1 MRSNTSGAEHFSSLS
16 HQISMTSNLNSLGEK
31 HTPHY
36 ASVAV
41 ASFAKNK
48 INGPLPNSTTPL
60 YEPIGKSQTG
70 FKTKQKFAL
79 IQSSPLPKSSSPH
92 PKTERFSMAGLRYK
106 RVVCFHANAII
117 IIIIRQLEHVH
128 IHMETQSSS
137 TCSASLSTSRYKPL
151 NTFRDAHIHF
161 PYI

>member
-1 MRSNTSGAEHFSSLS
+1 MRSNISGAEHFSSLS

-41 ASFAKNK
+41 TSFAKKKNR
-48 INGPLPNSTTPL
+48 PLPNSTTPL

-70 FKTKQKFAL
+70 FKTKQKCAL

-92 PKTERFSMAGLRYK
+92 PKTERFSMAGLRNK

-117 IIIIRQLEHVH
+117 IIIIIRQLEHVFIFTWKH
-128 IHMETQSSS
+128 KAARHAQPVYPLHAI
-137 TCSASLSTSRYKPL
+137 SL
-151 NTFRDAHIHF
+151 
-161 PYI
+161 